1 MVSGQGIRALL
12 ESDVVPILLPGTA
25 FTLRKPYAPARKM
38 LAAGLPLAL
47 ATDFNPGSCPTANL
61 LLVMSIACL
70 YMAMTPEEV
79 FNAVTINAAHSLG
92 RSQRLGSL
100 EPGKQADLVIFAVD
114 DYKKIPYYIGVNLA
128 ETVIKAG
135 QVVVGN

>member
-1 MVSGQGIRALL
+1 
-12 ESDVVPILLPGTA
+12 
-25 FTLRKPYAPARKM
+25 
-38 LAAGLPLAL
+38 
-47 ATDFNPGSCPTANL
+47 
-61 LLVMSIACL
+61 MSIACL